1 MKYVYILLA
10 IFFEIIGTSSIQA
23 SEQFSKWKPS
33 LLVVICF
40 VLAFFFL
47 SQTLKSIPLGITY
60 AIWSGIGIVA
70 ISIIGFVR
78 FKQTLDLPA
87 IIGIALIVIGVVII
101 QLFSKSANS

>member
-1 MKYVYILLA
+1 MKYVYLLLA

>member
-1 MKYVYILLA
+1 MKYVYLLLA

-101 QLFSKSANS
+101 QLFSKSTNS